1 MNISILGGGS
11 WGTALAIHLA
21 RNNHKVKVWE
31 FVAEQAQKMQEER
44 ICPLLPQ
51 EKLSENIF
59 VSSKMEEVLPG
70 SEVIFVAVPSDKVES
85 SLSNAAPFIGEQ
97 PIVICSKGFGSDL
110 RLLSDVAREKVKGE
124 IYCLYGPT
132 HAEEICKGV
141 FSGIV
146 LAGTGK
152 YRLKLRKLLRSENL
166 KVELSNDVIGVQ
178 VGAALKN
185 LLAVFTG
192 VIDGAGLGENGGL
205 GDNTKAYIMTKGL
218 DEIKQVGVA
227 WGAKKPTFYGLAGL
241 GDVIV
246 TCTSIHSRNHY
257 VGEQVGKGRKLDEV
271 LTEMKMVAE
280 GIIMLRNVPL
290 LQEKLKLK
298 LPIMS
303 GLYQIMVEG
312 KSVREVLN
320 TIFVN

>member
-1 MNISILGGGS
+1 MQISILGGGS
-11 WGTALAIHLA
+11 WGSALAIHLA
-21 RNNHKVKVWE
+21 RNGHQVKVWE
-31 FVAEQAQKMQEER
+31 FVVEQAQKMQEER

-59 VSSKMEEVLPG
+59 ISSKVEEVLPG
-70 SEVIFVAVPSDKVES
+70 SEVVFIVVPSDKVEATLTS
-85 SLSNAAPFIGEQ
+85 AASLMGEQ
-97 PIVICSKGFGSDL
+97 PVVICSKGFGSDL
-110 RLLSDVAREKVKGE
+110 RLLSDIVREKVKGE
-124 IYCLYGPT
+124 IYGLYGPT
-132 HAEEICKGV
+132 HAEEVCKGI

-146 LAGTGK
+146 LAGKGK
-152 YRLKLRKLLRSENL
+152 YRLKLRKALRSKAL
-166 KVELSNDVIGVQ
+166 KVELSSDIIGVQ

-185 LLAVFTG
+185 ILAVFTG
-192 VIDGAGLGENGGL
+192 VIDGAGLG
-205 GDNTKAYIMTKGL
+205 DNTKAYVMTKGL
-218 DEIKQVGVA
+218 DEIKQVGIA
-227 WGAKKPTFYGLAGL
+227 LGAKKDTFYGLAGL

-246 TCTSIHSRNHY
+246 TCTSVHSRNHF

-280 GIIMLRNVPL
+280 GITMLKSIPL

-312 KSVREVLN
+312 KGIKEILVGL
-320 TIFVN
+320 

>member
-1 MNISILGGGS
+1 MQISILGGGS
-11 WGTALAIHLA
+11 WGSALAIHLA
-21 RNNHKVKVWE
+21 RNKHQVKVWE

-59 VSSKMEEVLPG
+59 VSSKMEEVLPE
-70 SEVIFVAVPSDKVES
+70 SEIIFIAVPSDKVES
-85 SLSNAAPFIGEQ
+85 TLTNAAPLIKNQ
-97 PIVICSKGFGSDL
+97 PLVICSKGFGANL
-110 RLLSDVAREKVKGE
+110 RLLSDIVRDKVKGE

-132 HAEEICKGV
+132 HAEEVCKGV

-146 LAGTGK
+146 LAGKGK
-152 YRLKLRKLLRSENL
+152 YRLKLRKVLRSEAL
-166 KVELSNDVIGVQ
+166 KVELSNDMVGVQ

-185 LLAVFTG
+185 ILAVFTG
-192 VIDGAGLGENGGL
+192 VIDGAGLG
-205 GDNTKAYIMTKGL
+205 DNTGAYIMTKGL
-218 DEIKQVGVA
+218 DEMKQVGVA
-227 WGAKKPTFYGLAGL
+227 LGAKKDTFYGLAGL

-271 LTEMKMVAE
+271 LAEMKMVAE
-280 GIIMLRNVPL
+280 GITMLRRVPL
-290 LQEKLKLK
+290 LQENLKLD
-298 LPIMS
+298 LPIMH

-312 KSVREVLN
+312 KGVKEVLR
-320 TIFVN
+320 TI

>member
-1 MNISILGGGS
+1 MQISILGGGS

-21 RNNHKVKVWE
+21 RNNHNIKVWE
-31 FVAEQAQKMQEER
+31 FVVEQAHKMQIER

-59 VSSKMEEVLPG
+59 VSPKMEEVLPG
-70 SEVIFVAVPSDKVES
+70 SEVIFIVVPSDKVES
-85 SLSNAAPFIGEQ
+85 TLSNAVSLIGEQ
-97 PIVICSKGFGSDL
+97 PVVICSKGFASNL
-110 RLLSDVAREKVKGE
+110 RLLSDVAKEKVKGE

-132 HAEEICKGV
+132 HAEDICAGV

-152 YRLKLRKLLRSENL
+152 YRLKLRKALRSENL
-166 KVELSNDVIGVQ
+166 KVELSNDMVGVQ

-185 LLAVFTG
+185 ILAVFTG
-192 VIDGAGLGENGGL
+192 VIDGAGL

-227 WGAKKPTFYGLAGL
+227 LGAKKPTFYGLAGL

-246 TCTSIHSRNHY
+246 TCTSVHSRNHY

-271 LTEMKMVAE
+271 LMEMKMVAE
-280 GIIMLRNVPL
+280 GITMLKSIPL

-312 KSVREVLN
+312 KSAKEILN
-320 TIFVN
+320 QL